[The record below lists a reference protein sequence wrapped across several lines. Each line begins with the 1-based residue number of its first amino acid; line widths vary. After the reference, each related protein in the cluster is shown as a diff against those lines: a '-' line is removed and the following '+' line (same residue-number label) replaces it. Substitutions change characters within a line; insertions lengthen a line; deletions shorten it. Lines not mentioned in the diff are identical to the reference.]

1 MRKDIAVK
9 EKKTTL
15 SWTLIF
21 AMAALAFSMRA
32 AMSSV
37 GPLISLMKSDLQLS
51 STIAGFLT
59 TIPLITFALTSP
71 FAAQWGTKTDLRVL
85 LVACTLVNAIGVAVR
100 SLCGVAGLFIGTIL
114 IGLATGTL
122 NVIIPAWV
130 RCQFSEHIGF
140 MMGLYSTVMTL
151 ASAISAGIVQ
161 PIARA
166 TGSWRVS
173 LGSSLVTF
181 VIALLTCILA
191 WKNMQPR
198 LPQPVGTNGRLKIRP
213 RYMAIAFFMGL
224 QSFLFFSCLSWLP
237 SIVGILCPGMTQTGI
252 LITVMQCA
260 SLIPAVVMPI
270 VLGKTQKH
278 GVLASSMALLLG
290 LGFLI
295 LLLSNG
301 SVALV
306 MLGTIL
312 AGIGS
317 GGTLSVALTLVAMQG
332 SNAGETA
339 KISGFCQCIGYL
351 LAAFGPTGFGYL
363 IDAVGS
369 WVPILWIMVVLSC
382 VMMLIG
388 WRAGKKE

>member
-59 TIPLITFALTSP
+59 TIPLITFALPSP

-130 RCQFSEHIGF
+130 RRQFSEHIGF

-198 LPQPVGTNGRLKIRP
+198 LPQPQ
-213 RYMAIAFFMGL
+213 MA
-224 QSFLFFSCLSWLP
+224 
-237 SIVGILCPGMTQTGI
+237 
-252 LITVMQCA
+252 
-260 SLIPAVVMPI
+260 
-270 VLGKTQKH
+270 
-278 GVLASSMALLLG
+278 
-290 LGFLI
+290 
-295 LLLSNG
+295 
-301 SVALV
+301 
-306 MLGTIL
+306 
-312 AGIGS
+312 
-317 GGTLSVALTLVAMQG
+317 
-332 SNAGETA
+332 
-339 KISGFCQCIGYL
+339 
-351 LAAFGPTGFGYL
+351 
-363 IDAVGS
+363 D
-369 WVPILWIMVVLSC
+369 
-382 VMMLIG
+382 
-388 WRAGKKE
+388 